1 MCSNLFRLST
11 VAIVLITGLSQG
23 QTVYQWPAVLPLEKT
38 FYIEDAGLASV
49 DVSIAGTDK
58 KPLYRLSCRG
68 RGKFHEDTSFDYS
81 GDFECRLT
89 SLYSKDHYSTLLTED
104 PRQERD
110 WESRGRFGSEEVV
123 GQCEHYPEYGRLRHF
138 RLRGMKLTL
147 ELNNIGF
154 YRGRRPGDSK
164 NTDLLKSFRFVVR
177 VGPDPTA
184 LSTIAEDVPFVDPP
198 SIQRVML
205 PNPLL
210 VET

>member
-110 WESRGRFGSEEVV
+110 WESRGGFMAYELV

-147 ELNNIGF
+147 ELDNIGF

-198 SIQRVML
+198 PPSK
-205 PNPLL
+205 
-210 VET
+210 E